1 MELAVKHVQIPE
13 RIEFNYEELKNEIT
27 SLAGKYTGIAYTED
41 QIKEAKTDKA
51 KLSKLKKA
59 MNDERIRLERDYMQP
74 FAEFKDQVNDLIKIV
89 DEPIKEIDG
98 QLKRYE
104 EDRKAR
110 KEEEI
115 LRYIDSIGG
124 VPGSIAP
131 EKLFSS
137 KWLNATYSM
146 SAIKGEIDAAVDQIR
161 ENLDTLNGLEEF
173 SINAVLVYQD
183 TLSLPAA
190 LAEVKRQK
198 NIRAMNEEAERRR
211 AERRRAER
219 EAEKR
224 IDTAA
229 QIPVTPADPPEM
241 REPEPEE
248 DPRQWVSFAA
258 FLTIHQARMLRAFFE
273 TNGIEFKAI

>member
-1 MELAVKHVQIPE
+1 MELAVKKIQIPE
-13 RIEFNYEELKNEIT
+13 RIEFNYEELKNEIINLT
-27 SLAGKYTGIAYTED
+27 GKYTGIAYTED
-41 QIKEAKTDKA
+41 QIKEAKADKA

-59 MNDERIRLERDYMQP
+59 MNDERIRLEREYMAP
-74 FAEFKDQVNDLIKIV
+74 FTEFKTQVADLIKIV

-115 LRYIDSIGG
+115 LAYIDSIGG

-211 AERRRAER
+211 AER

-229 QIPVTPADPPEM
+229 QIPVTPADPPET

>member
-1 MELAVKHVQIPE
+1 MELAVQKIQIPE
-13 RIEFNYEELKNEIT
+13 RIEFNYEELKTEIT
-27 SLAGKYTGIAYTED
+27 GLAGKYTGIAYTED
-41 QIKEAKTDKA
+41 QIKEAKSDKA
-51 KLSKLKKA
+51 KLTKLKKA
-59 MNDERIRLERDYMQP
+59 MNDERIRLERDYMAP
-74 FAEFKDQVNDLIKIV
+74 FTEFKDQVNDLIKIV
-89 DEPIKEIDG
+89 DGPIREIDG

-115 LRYIDSIGG
+115 LSYIDSIGG

-146 SAIKGEIDAAVDQIR
+146 NAIKGEIDAAVDQIR
-161 ENLDTLNGLEEF
+161 ENLDTLNSLEEF

-198 NIRAMNEEAERRR
+198 NIRAMNEEAERRK
-211 AERRRAER
+211 AER

-229 QIPVTPADPPEM
+229 QIPVVPADPPEM

-248 DPRQWVSFAA
+248 DPRQWVSFSAL
-258 FLTIHQARMLRAFFE
+258 LTIHQARMLRAFFD

>member
-13 RIEFNYEELKNEIT
+13 RIEFNYEELKTQILDLT
-27 SLAGKYTGIAYTED
+27 AKYSGIAYTED
-41 QIKEAKTDKA
+41 QIKEAKADKA
-51 KLSKLKKA
+51 KLSKLKKT
-59 MNDERIRLERDYMQP
+59 MNDERIRLERDYMAP
-74 FAEFKDQVNDLIKIV
+74 FTEFKDQVNDLIKIV
-89 DEPIKEIDG
+89 DGPIREIDG

-131 EKLFSS
+131 EKLFST

-146 SAIKGEIDAAVDQIR
+146 NAIKGEIVAAIDQIR
-161 ENLDTLNGLEEF
+161 ENLDTLNSLEEF
-173 SINAVLVYQD
+173 SINAILVYQD

-211 AERRRAER
+211 AEREAER
-219 EAEKR
+219 R
-224 IDTAA
+224 IDTTV

-258 FLTIHQARMLRAFFE
+258 FLTIHQARMLRSFFE
-273 TNGIEFKAI
+273 MNEIEFKAI

>member
-1 MELAVKHVQIPE
+1 MELAVKKIQIPE
-13 RIEFNYEELKNEIT
+13 RIEFNYKELKNEIINLT
-27 SLAGKYTGIAYTED
+27 GKYAGIAYTED
-41 QIKEAKTDKA
+41 QIKEAKADKA

-59 MNDERIRLERDYMQP
+59 MNDERIRLEREYMAP
-74 FAEFKDQVNDLIKIV
+74 FTEFKTQVADLIKIV

-115 LRYIDSIGG
+115 LAYIDSIGG

-211 AERRRAER
+211 AER

-229 QIPVTPADPPEM
+229 QIPVTPADPPET

>member
-1 MELAVKHVQIPE
+1 MELAVQKIQIPE
-13 RIEFNYEELKNEIT
+13 RIEFNYTELKNEIT
-27 SLAGKYTGIAYTED
+27 SLAGKYTGIAYTEE
-41 QIKEAKTDKA
+41 QIKEAKADKA

-59 MNDERIRLERDYMQP
+59 MNDERIRLERDYMAP
-74 FAEFKDQVNDLIKIV
+74 FTEFKDQVSDLIKIV
-89 DEPIKEIDG
+89 DGPIREIDG

-115 LRYIDSIGG
+115 LSYIDSIGG
-124 VPGSIAP
+124 VPGSITP

-146 SAIKGEIDAAVDQIR
+146 NAIKGEIDAAVDQIR

-173 SINAVLVYQD
+173 SLNAVLVYQD

-211 AERRRAER
+211 AER

-224 IDTAA
+224 IDTAV

-258 FLTIHQARMLRAFFE
+258 LLTIHQARMLRAFFD

>member
-1 MELAVKHVQIPE
+1 MELAVQKIQIPE
-13 RIEFNYEELKNEIT
+13 RIEFNYEELKTEIT
-27 SLAGKYTGIAYTED
+27 GLAGKYTGIAYTED
-41 QIKEAKTDKA
+41 QIKEAKSDKA
-51 KLSKLKKA
+51 KLTKLKKA
-59 MNDERIRLERDYMQP
+59 MNDERIRLERDYMAP
-74 FAEFKDQVNDLIKIV
+74 FTEFKDQVNDLIKIV
-89 DEPIKEIDG
+89 DGPIREIDG

-115 LRYIDSIGG
+115 LSYIDSIGG

-146 SAIKGEIDAAVDQIR
+146 NAIKGEIDAAVDQIR

-173 SINAVLVYQD
+173 SINAILVYQD

-198 NIRAMNEEAERRR
+198 NIRAMNEE

-248 DPRQWVSFAA
+248 DPRQWVSFSAL
-258 FLTIHQARMLRAFFE
+258 LTIHQARMLRAFFD

>member
-1 MELAVKHVQIPE
+1 MELAVKKIQIPE
-13 RIEFNYEELKNEIT
+13 RIEFNYDELKNEIINLT
-27 SLAGKYTGIAYTED
+27 GKYTGIAYTED
-41 QIKEAKTDKA
+41 QIKEAKADKA

-59 MNDERIRLERDYMQP
+59 MNDERIRLERDYMAP
-74 FAEFKDQVNDLIKIV
+74 FTEFRTQVNNLIGIV
-89 DEPIKEIDG
+89 DVPIREIDG

-115 LRYIDSIGG
+115 LAYIDSIGG
-124 VPGSIAP
+124 VPGDIAP

-173 SINAVLVYQD
+173 SLNAILVYQD

-211 AERRRAER
+211 AER

-224 IDTAA
+224 IDTAV
-229 QIPVTPADPPEM
+229 QLPVTPADPPDT
-241 REPEPEE
+241 REPEPEL
-248 DPRQWVSFAA
+248 DRVPRQWVSFAA
-258 FLTIHQARMLRAFFE
+258 YLTIHQARMLRAFFD

>member
-1 MELAVKHVQIPE
+1 MELAVKTIQIPE
-13 RIEFNYEELKNEIT
+13 RIEFNYDELKNEIINLT
-27 SLAGKYTGIAYTED
+27 GKYTGIAYTED
-41 QIKEAKTDKA
+41 QIKEAKSDKA
-51 KLSKLKKA
+51 KLTKLKKA
-59 MNDERIRLERDYMQP
+59 MNDERIRLERDYMAP
-74 FAEFKDQVNDLIKIV
+74 FTEFKEQVSDLIKIV
-89 DEPIKEIDG
+89 DGPIREIDG

-115 LRYIDSIGG
+115 LSYIDSIGG

-146 SAIKGEIDAAVDQIR
+146 NAIKGEIDAAVDQIR

-173 SINAVLVYQD
+173 SINAILVYQD

-211 AERRRAER
+211 AER

-224 IDTAA
+224 IDTTV
-229 QIPVTPADPPEM
+229 QIPVTPADPPET

-248 DPRQWVSFAA
+248 DPRQWVSFSAL
-258 FLTIHQARMLRAFFE
+258 LTIHQARMLRAFFD

>member
-1 MELAVKHVQIPE
+1 MELAVKKIQIPE
-13 RIEFNYEELKNEIT
+13 RIEFNYEELKNEIV

-41 QIKEAKTDKA
+41 QIKEAKADKA
-51 KLSKLKKA
+51 KLTKLKKA
-59 MNDERIRLERDYMQP
+59 MNDERIRLERDYMAP
-74 FAEFKDQVNDLIKIV
+74 FTEFKDQVNDLIKIV
-89 DEPIKEIDG
+89 DGPIKEIDG

-115 LRYIDSIGG
+115 LH
-124 VPGSIAP
+124 SIAP

-146 SAIKGEIDAAVDQIR
+146 AAIKGEIDVAVDQIR

-211 AERRRAER
+211 AER
-219 EAEKR
+219 EAENR

-229 QIPVTPADPPEM
+229 
-241 REPEPEE
+241 
-248 DPRQWVSFAA
+248 
-258 FLTIHQARMLRAFFE
+258 
-273 TNGIEFKAI
+273 

>member
-1 MELAVKHVQIPE
+1 MELAVKKIQIPE
-13 RIEFNYEELKNEIT
+13 RIEFNYEELKNEIINLT
-27 SLAGKYTGIAYTED
+27 GKYAGIAYTED
-41 QIKEAKTDKA
+41 QIKEAKADKA

-59 MNDERIRLERDYMQP
+59 MNDERIRLEREYMAP
-74 FAEFKDQVNDLIKIV
+74 FTEFKTQVADLIKIV

-115 LRYIDSIGG
+115 LAYIDSIGG

-211 AERRRAER
+211 AER

-229 QIPVTPADPPEM
+229 QIPVTPADPPET

>member
-1 MELAVKHVQIPE
+1 MELAVKKIQIPE
-13 RIEFNYEELKNEIT
+13 RIEFNYDELKNEIINLT
-27 SLAGKYTGIAYTED
+27 GKYTGIAYTED
-41 QIKEAKTDKA
+41 QIKEAKADKA

-59 MNDERIRLERDYMQP
+59 MNDERIRLEREYMAP
-74 FAEFKDQVNDLIKIV
+74 FTEFKTQVADLIKIV
-89 DEPIKEIDG
+89 DEPIREIDG

-115 LRYIDSIGG
+115 LAYIDSIGG

-173 SINAVLVYQD
+173 SINAILVYQD

-211 AERRRAER
+211 AER

-229 QIPVTPADPPEM
+229 HIPVTPADPPET
-241 REPEPEE
+241 REPEPKE

-258 FLTIHQARMLRAFFE
+258 YLTIHQARMLRAFFE

>member
-1 MELAVKHVQIPE
+1 MELAVKKIQIPE
-13 RIEFNYEELKNEIT
+13 RIEFNYDELKNEIINLT
-27 SLAGKYTGIAYTED
+27 GKYTGIAYTEE
-41 QIKEAKTDKA
+41 QIKEAKSDKA
-51 KLSKLKKA
+51 KLTKLKKA
-59 MNDERIRLERDYMQP
+59 MNDERIRLERDYMAP
-74 FAEFKDQVNDLIKIV
+74 FTEFKDQVNDLIKIV
-89 DEPIKEIDG
+89 DGPIREIDG

-115 LRYIDSIGG
+115 LSYIDSIGG

-137 KWLNATYSM
+137 KWLNATYSLN
-146 SAIKGEIDAAVDQIR
+146 AIKGEIDAAVDQIR

-173 SINAVLVYQD
+173 SINAILVYQD

-198 NIRAMNEEAERRR
+198 NIRAMNEE

-248 DPRQWVSFAA
+248 DPRQWVSFSAL
-258 FLTIHQARMLRAFFE
+258 LTIHQARMLRAFFD

>member
-1 MELAVKHVQIPE
+1 MELAVQKIQIPE
-13 RIEFNYEELKNEIT
+13 RIEFNYEELKTEIT
-27 SLAGKYTGIAYTED
+27 GLAGKYTGIAYTED
-41 QIKEAKTDKA
+41 QIKEAKADKA
-51 KLSKLKKA
+51 KLTKLKKA
-59 MNDERIRLERDYMQP
+59 MNDERIRLERDYMAP
-74 FAEFKDQVNDLIKIV
+74 FTEFKDQVNDLIKIV
-89 DEPIKEIDG
+89 DGPIREIDG

-115 LRYIDSIGG
+115 LSYIDSIGG

-146 SAIKGEIDAAVDQIR
+146 NAIRGEIDAAVDQIR

-173 SINAVLVYQD
+173 SLNAILVYQD

-198 NIRAMNEEAERRR
+198 NIRAMNEEAERRK
-211 AERRRAER
+211 AER

-229 QIPVTPADPPEM
+229 QIPVVPADPPEM

-248 DPRQWVSFAA
+248 DPRQWVSFSAL
-258 FLTIHQARMLRAFFE
+258 LTIHQARMLRAFFD

>member
-1 MELAVKHVQIPE
+1 MELAVKKIQIPE
-13 RIEFNYEELKNEIT
+13 RIEFNYDELKNEIINLT
-27 SLAGKYTGIAYTED
+27 GKYTGIAYTEE
-41 QIKEAKTDKA
+41 QIKEAKADKA
-51 KLSKLKKA
+51 RLSKLKKA
-59 MNDERIRLERDYMQP
+59 MNDERIRLERDYMAP
-74 FAEFKDQVNDLIKIV
+74 FTEFKDQVNDLIKIV
-89 DEPIKEIDG
+89 DGPIKEIDG

-115 LRYIDSIGG
+115 LAYIDSIGG

-146 SAIKGEIDAAVDQIR
+146 AAIKGEIDAAVDQIR

-173 SINAVLVYQD
+173 SINAILVYQD

-198 NIRAMNEEAERRR
+198 NIRTMNEE

-229 QIPVTPADPPEM
+229 QIPVTPADPPET

>member
-1 MELAVKHVQIPE
+1 MELAVQKIQIPE
-13 RIEFNYEELKNEIT
+13 RIEFNYEELKTEIT
-27 SLAGKYTGIAYTED
+27 GLAGKYTGIAYTED
-41 QIKEAKTDKA
+41 QIKEAKADKA
-51 KLSKLKKA
+51 KLTKLKKA
-59 MNDERIRLERDYMQP
+59 MNDERIRLERDYMAP
-74 FAEFKDQVNDLIKIV
+74 FTEFKDQVNDLIKIV
-89 DEPIKEIDG
+89 DGPIREIDG

-115 LRYIDSIGG
+115 LSYIDSIGG

-131 EKLFSS
+131 EKIFSS

-146 SAIKGEIDAAVDQIR
+146 NAIKGEIDAAIDQIR

-173 SINAVLVYQD
+173 SLNAILVYQD

-198 NIRAMNEEAERRR
+198 NIRAMNDE

-248 DPRQWVSFAA
+248 DPRQWVSFSAL
-258 FLTIHQARMLRAFFE
+258 LTIHQARMLRAFFD

>member
-13 RIEFNYEELKNEIT
+13 RIEFNYQELKTQILDLT
-27 SLAGKYTGIAYTED
+27 AKYSGIAYTED
-41 QIKEAKTDKA
+41 QIKEAKADKA
-51 KLSKLKKA
+51 KLSKLKKT
-59 MNDERIRLERDYMQP
+59 MNDERIRLERDYMAP
-74 FAEFKDQVNDLIKIV
+74 FTEFKDQVNDLIKIV
-89 DEPIKEIDG
+89 DGPIREIDG

-104 EDRKAR
+104 EVRKAA
-110 KEEEI
+110 KKEEI
-115 LRYIDSIGG
+115 LAYIDNIGG
-124 VPGSIAP
+124 VPGDIDP
-131 EKLFSS
+131 EKIFNP
-137 KWLNATYSM
+137 KWLNATYNT
-146 SAIKGEIDAAVDQIR
+146 SAIRGEIDATFAQIR
-161 ENLDTLNGLEEF
+161 ENLDTLNSLEEF
-173 SINAVLVYQD
+173 STNAVLTYQE

-198 NIRAMNEEAERRR
+198 NIRAMTEEN
-211 AERRRAER
+211 ERRRAER

-273 TNGIEFKAI
+273 MNGIEFKAI

>member
-1 MELAVKHVQIPE
+1 MELAVKKIQIPE
-13 RIEFNYEELKNEIT
+13 RIEFNYDELKNEIINLT
-27 SLAGKYTGIAYTED
+27 GKYTGIAYTEE
-41 QIKEAKTDKA
+41 QIKEAKSDKA
-51 KLSKLKKA
+51 KLTKLKKA
-59 MNDERIRLERDYMQP
+59 MNDERIRLERDYMAP
-74 FAEFKDQVNDLIKIV
+74 FTEFKDQVNDLIKIV
-89 DEPIKEIDG
+89 DGPIREIDG

-115 LRYIDSIGG
+115 LSYIDSIGG

-146 SAIKGEIDAAVDQIR
+146 NAIKGEIDAAVDQIR

-173 SINAVLVYQD
+173 SINAILVYQD

-198 NIRAMNEEAERRR
+198 NIRAMNEE

-248 DPRQWVSFAA
+248 DPRQWVSFSAL
-258 FLTIHQARMLRAFFE
+258 LTIHQARMLRAFFD

>member
-1 MELAVKHVQIPE
+1 MELAVKKIQIPE
-13 RIEFNYEELKNEIT
+13 RIEFNYDELKNEIINLT
-27 SLAGKYTGIAYTED
+27 GKYTGIAYTEE
-41 QIKEAKTDKA
+41 QIKEAKADKA
-51 KLSKLKKA
+51 RLSKLKKA
-59 MNDERIRLERDYMQP
+59 MNDERIRLEKDYMAP

-89 DEPIKEIDG
+89 DGPIKEIDG

-115 LRYIDSIGG
+115 LHYIDSIGG

-146 SAIKGEIDAAVDQIR
+146 AAIKGEIDAAVDQIR

-173 SINAVLVYQD
+173 SINAILVYQD

-211 AERRRAER
+211 AER

-224 IDTAA
+224 IDTAV
-229 QIPVTPADPPEM
+229 QIPVTPADPPET

-258 FLTIHQARMLRAFFE
+258 FLTIHQARMLRAFFD

>member
-1 MELAVKHVQIPE
+1 MELAVQKIQIPE
-13 RIEFNYEELKNEIT
+13 RIEFNYEELKTEIT
-27 SLAGKYTGIAYTED
+27 GLAGKYTGIAYTED
-41 QIKEAKTDKA
+41 QIKEAKADKA
-51 KLSKLKKA
+51 KLTKLKKA
-59 MNDERIRLERDYMQP
+59 MNDERIRLERDYMAP
-74 FAEFKDQVNDLIKIV
+74 FTEFKDQVNDLIKIV
-89 DEPIKEIDG
+89 DGPIREIDG

-115 LRYIDSIGG
+115 LSYIDSIGG

-146 SAIKGEIDAAVDQIR
+146 NAIRGEIDAAVDQIR

-173 SINAVLVYQD
+173 SLNAILVYQD

-198 NIRAMNEEAERRR
+198 NIRAMNDE

-258 FLTIHQARMLRAFFE
+258 LLTIHQARMLRAFFD

>member
-1 MELAVKHVQIPE
+1 MELAVKKIQIPE
-13 RIEFNYEELKNEIT
+13 RIEFNYGELKNEIINLT
-27 SLAGKYTGIAYTED
+27 GKYTGIAYTED
-41 QIKEAKTDKA
+41 QIKEAKSDKA
-51 KLSKLKKA
+51 KLTKLKKA
-59 MNDERIRLERDYMQP
+59 MNDERIRLERDYMAP
-74 FAEFKDQVNDLIKIV
+74 FTEFKDQVNDLIKIV
-89 DEPIKEIDG
+89 DGPIREIDG

-115 LRYIDSIGG
+115 LAYIDSIGG

-146 SAIKGEIDAAVDQIR
+146 NAIKGEIDAAVDQIR

-173 SINAVLVYQD
+173 SLNAILVYQD

-211 AERRRAER
+211 AEREAER
-219 EAEKR
+219 R

-241 REPEPEE
+241 REPEPEG

-258 FLTIHQARMLRAFFE
+258 LLTIHQARMLRAFFE

>member
-1 MELAVKHVQIPE
+1 MELAVQKIQIPE
-13 RIEFNYEELKNEIT
+13 RIEFNYEELKTEIT
-27 SLAGKYTGIAYTED
+27 GLAGKYTGIAYTED
-41 QIKEAKTDKA
+41 QIKEAKADKA
-51 KLSKLKKA
+51 KLTKLKKA
-59 MNDERIRLERDYMQP
+59 MNDERIRLERDYMAP
-74 FAEFKDQVNDLIKIV
+74 FTEFKDQVNDLIKIV
-89 DEPIKEIDG
+89 DGPIREIDG

-115 LRYIDSIGG
+115 LSYIDSIGG

-146 SAIKGEIDAAVDQIR
+146 NAIRGEIDAAVDQIR

-173 SINAVLVYQD
+173 SLNAILVYQD

-198 NIRAMNEEAERRR
+198 NIRAMNDE

-229 QIPVTPADPPEM
+229 QIPVTPADPPET

-248 DPRQWVSFAA
+248 DSRQWVSFAA
-258 FLTIHQARMLRAFFE
+258 FLTIHQARMLRAFFD

>member
-1 MELAVKHVQIPE
+1 MELAVKKIQIPE
-13 RIEFNYEELKNEIT
+13 RIEFNYEELKNEIV

-41 QIKEAKTDKA
+41 QIKEAKADKA
-51 KLSKLKKA
+51 KLTKLKKA
-59 MNDERIRLERDYMQP
+59 MNDERIRLERDYMAP
-74 FAEFKDQVNDLIKIV
+74 FTEFKDQVNDLIKIV
-89 DEPIKEIDG
+89 DGPIKEIDG

-115 LRYIDSIGG
+115 LHYIDSIGG

-146 SAIKGEIDAAVDQIR
+146 AAIKGEIDVAVDQIR

-211 AERRRAER
+211 AER
-219 EAEKR
+219 EAENR

-229 QIPVTPADPPEM
+229 QIHVTPADPPET
-241 REPEPEE
+241 RESGPE
-248 DPRQWVSFAA
+248 DDLRQWVSFAA
-258 FLTIHQARMLRAFFE
+258 LLTVQQARMLRAFFD

>member
-1 MELAVKHVQIPE
+1 MELAVQKIQIPE
-13 RIEFNYEELKNEIT
+13 RIEFNYEELKTEIT
-27 SLAGKYTGIAYTED
+27 GLAGKYTGIAYTDD
-41 QIKEAKTDKA
+41 QIKEAKSDKA
-51 KLSKLKKA
+51 KLTKLKKA
-59 MNDERIRLERDYMQP
+59 MNDERIRLERDYMAP
-74 FAEFKDQVNDLIKIV
+74 FTEFKDQVNDLIKIV
-89 DEPIKEIDG
+89 DGPIREIDG

-115 LRYIDSIGG
+115 LSYIDSIGG

-146 SAIKGEIDAAVDQIR
+146 NAIKGEIDAAVDQIR
-161 ENLDTLNGLEEF
+161 ENLDTLNSLEEF

-198 NIRAMNEEAERRR
+198 NIRAMNEEAERRK
-211 AERRRAER
+211 AER

-229 QIPVTPADPPEM
+229 QIPVVPADPPEM

-248 DPRQWVSFAA
+248 DPRQWVSFSAL
-258 FLTIHQARMLRAFFE
+258 LTIHQARMLRAFFD

>member
-1 MELAVKHVQIPE
+1 MELAVQKIQIPE
-13 RIEFNYEELKNEIT
+13 RIEFNYEELKTEIT
-27 SLAGKYTGIAYTED
+27 GLAGKYTGIAYTDD
-41 QIKEAKTDKA
+41 QIKEAKSDKA
-51 KLSKLKKA
+51 KLTKLKKA
-59 MNDERIRLERDYMQP
+59 MNDERIRLERDYMAP
-74 FAEFKDQVNDLIKIV
+74 FTEFKDQVNDLIKIV
-89 DEPIKEIDG
+89 DGPIREIDG

-115 LRYIDSIGG
+115 LSYIDSIGG

-146 SAIKGEIDAAVDQIR
+146 NAIRGEIDAAVDQIR

-173 SINAVLVYQD
+173 SLNAILVYQD

-198 NIRAMNEEAERRR
+198 NIRAMNDE

-229 QIPVTPADPPEM
+229 QIPVTPADPPET

-248 DPRQWVSFAA
+248 DSRQWVSFAA
-258 FLTIHQARMLRAFFE
+258 FLTIHQARMLRAFFD

>member
-1 MELAVKHVQIPE
+1 MELAVKKIQIPE
-13 RIEFNYEELKNEIT
+13 RIEFNYDELKNEIINLT
-27 SLAGKYTGIAYTED
+27 GKYTGIAYTED
-41 QIKEAKTDKA
+41 QIKEAKADKA

-59 MNDERIRLERDYMQP
+59 MNDERIRLERDYMAP
-74 FAEFKDQVNDLIKIV
+74 FSEFKDQVNDLIKIV
-89 DEPIKEIDG
+89 DGPIKEIDG

-115 LRYIDSIGG
+115 LAYIDSIGG

-146 SAIKGEIDAAVDQIR
+146 NAIKGEIDAAVDQIR

-211 AERRRAER
+211 AER

-229 QIPVTPADPPEM
+229 QIPVTPADPPET

-273 TNGIEFKAI
+273 TNAIEFKAI